1 MDMGLMQCA
10 IGDGKG
16 KTTALIGQ
24 LVRAQGQGFKCVCFQ
39 FLKTQPSGE
48 CAALEQL
55 GIPVERAQT
64 DNTKFVFEMNA
75 AEKGAYLMAQRALY
89 TRAVRAVRSGEY
101 DVVGLDEI
109 LDLVE
114 LGAVDVEALS
124 LAMISRP
131 VGVEVLLTGRSLP
144 KKLEE
149 AADYITRMES
159 VRHPYDRGVSA
170 RRGIE
175 Y

>member
-24 LVRAQGQGFKCVCFQ
+24 LVRAHGQGFKCVCFQ

-48 CAALEQL
+48 CAVLEQL

-124 LAMISRP
+124 LAMTSRP

>member
-55 GIPVERAQT
+55 GI
-64 DNTKFVFEMNA
+64 
-75 AEKGAYLMAQRALY
+75 EKINGAL
-89 TRAVRAVRSGEY
+89 
-101 DVVGLDEI
+101 
-109 LDLVE
+109 LDL
-114 LGAVDVEALS
+114 GAAGAIDPRGARCAL
-124 LAMISRP
+124 R
-131 VGVEVLLTGRSLP
+131 
-144 KKLEE
+144 
-149 AADYITRMES
+149 
-159 VRHPYDRGVSA
+159 
-170 RRGIE
+170 
-175 Y
+175 

>member
-1 MDMGLMQCA
+1 M
-10 IGDGKG
+10 
-16 KTTALIGQ
+16 
-24 LVRAQGQGFKCVCFQ
+24 RAQGQGFKCICFQ

-89 TRAVRAVRSGEY
+89 TRAVRAVRSGEF

-124 LAMISRP
+124 LAMTSRP

>member
-75 AEKGAYLMAQRALY
+75 AER
-89 TRAVRAVRSGEY
+89 VRISWRSGRY
-101 DVVGLDEI
+101 I
-109 LDLVE
+109 P
-114 LGAVDVEALS
+114 ARCALC
-124 LAMISRP
+124 AP
-131 VGVEVLLTGRSLP
+131 VNTMWWGWMKSS
-144 KKLEE
+144 
-149 AADYITRMES
+149 IWWNW
-159 VRHPYDRGVSA
+159 A
-170 RRGIE
+170 RWTSKR
-175 Y
+175 

>member
-1 MDMGLMQCA
+1 
-10 IGDGKG
+10 
-16 KTTALIGQ
+16 
-24 LVRAQGQGFKCVCFQ
+24 
-39 FLKTQPSGE
+39 
-48 CAALEQL
+48 
-55 GIPVERAQT
+55 
-64 DNTKFVFEMNA
+64 
-75 AEKGAYLMAQRALY
+75 MAQRALY

-109 LDLVE
+109 LDLVD

-124 LAMISRP
+124 LAMTSLP
-131 VGVEVLLTGRSLP
+131 AGVEVLLTGSSLP

>member
-24 LVRAQGQGFKCVCFQ
+24 LVRAQGQGFKCACFQ

-89 TRAVRAVRSGEY
+89 PR
-101 DVVGLDEI
+101 
-109 LDLVE
+109 
-114 LGAVDVEALS
+114 GARCAL
-124 LAMISRP
+124 R
-131 VGVEVLLTGRSLP
+131 
-144 KKLEE
+144 
-149 AADYITRMES
+149 
-159 VRHPYDRGVSA
+159 
-170 RRGIE
+170 
-175 Y
+175 